1 MGVPPPLPLLHRG
14 RGGGG
19 GGAEAPPCATHALRP
34 SGSRLSLPRPTLLQ
48 PLHHPNR
55 APPCSA
61 LILDVALMELQ
72 DATTCDL
79 VTVGDRFEPMEQA
92 TAFPPG
98 FNNSALLAA

>member
-1 MGVPPPLPLLHRG
+1 
-14 RGGGG
+14 
-19 GGAEAPPCATHALRP
+19 
-34 SGSRLSLPRPTLLQ
+34 
-48 PLHHPNR
+48 
-55 APPCSA
+55 
-61 LILDVALMELQ
+61 MELQ